1 MRSATAWRFPEERAF
16 NARHPGIE
24 SRRFLKGRYSV
35 NASNKQTKAGDHRPK
50 KGRKAKREK
59 PAPEVIQTEALR
71 NAVTRCSTMN
81 YETIFEGFIEMG
93 IDPDDI
99 RPRENVFTFNAWK
112 ALGRVVRKGEHGVR
126 CVTFIERK
134 SGDAEGAADAPSTM
148 EAAIAEQ
155 SEQGS
160 KRLFSRP
167 VTVFHVSQTDPLPD
181 PAAQAD
187 SAPCP
192 ALLAPSSA
200 TVH

>member
-1 MRSATAWRFPEERAF
+1 M
-16 NARHPGIE
+16 NG
-24 SRRFLKGRYSV
+24 
-35 NASNKQTKAGDHRPK
+35 SNKQTKAGDHRSK

-71 NAVTRCSTMN
+71 NAVTRNSTMN

-112 ALGRVVRKGEHGVR
+112 ALGRVVRRGEHGVR
-126 CVTFIERK
+126 CVTFIDRK
-134 SGDAEGAADAPSTM
+134 GGEAEGAADAPSPLD
-148 EAAIAEQ
+148 AAIAEQ
-155 SEQGS
+155 GENSG
-160 KRLFSRP
+160 KRLLPRP

-187 SAPCP
+187 SPPCP
-192 ALLAPSSA
+192 ALLAPSST